1 VEYVQ
6 LPRKEVGLIGRL
18 LTGCICPAPWLRD
31 RDPLISTLEILA
43 MKKSLL
49 ALAVLSAFAGAAS
62 AQSSVTLSGGI
73 DVSIERQNGAWN
85 FGTGNSGRSNFTL
98 SGTEDLGGGMRAFF
112 ALNYRFRAADGTT
125 TSQPL
130 TGRFW
135 RQSWVGLGGGFG
147 EIRLGRMLPTLQIYN
162 GDFDPFGTETIGST
176 HTGGLNAGLA
186 GSARNNNNILYV
198 SPNLGGLQLHANIAA
213 ADQNGPATATTMP
226 NGAERPIGFGAYYAA
241 GPLRVAA
248 AYDRNA
254 NDGKTKGVYGSFNA
268 GFATLMA
275 QWENGDCGPAST
287 PAGGDWSCGTGTST
301 DVSIWSI
308 GARVPFG
315 AATLKAGYRNS
326 SDLEQK
332 KIGLGLDYNLSK
344 RTIVYTDVAKQSG
357 DGYSDTSK
365 KARFD
370 VGVWHKF

>member
-1 VEYVQ
+1 
-6 LPRKEVGLIGRL
+6 
-18 LTGCICPAPWLRD
+18 
-31 RDPLISTLEILA
+31 

-275 QWENGDCGPAST
+275 QWENGDCGPASA